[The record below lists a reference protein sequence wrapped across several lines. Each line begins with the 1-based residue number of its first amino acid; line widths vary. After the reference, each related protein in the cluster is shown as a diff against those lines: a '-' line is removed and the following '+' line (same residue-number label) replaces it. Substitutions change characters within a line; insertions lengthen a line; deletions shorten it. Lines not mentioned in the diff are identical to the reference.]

1 MPHMI
6 ELIRA
11 SAVPA
16 NIVQSAAK
24 GALALPATEM
34 VEILVYL
41 ASHNDVFGE
50 QARMTLAGW
59 NEKSLRAIAAD
70 PQTPPTV
77 LEYLTHPKNLR
88 SPLLPALLENP
99 AVPDTTIVQLAA
111 AASRENVELILASAR
126 ALRSHLVLKALEVNP
141 NSNGSQAAQIKE
153 ALAALEP
160 RHLESHEPEA
170 EPEADGEVVLTEM
183 PPPASEEPSAPGEAE
198 EADKDVAAYFAE
210 HSEEIAAAQ
219 DKMFQPASAA
229 HDEILTSEEPLA
241 EAAAAGQSASGSA
254 SKRTSP
260 TKKAFLSADEQRG
273 SALQKISRLD
283 VKGRIQLAMKGSKEE
298 RSILV
303 RDGTK
308 VVALAV
314 LDSPKV
320 TDGEVE
326 MFASQ
331 KNVLEA
337 LLRGISMKRRF
348 VKNYAIVRNLC
359 SNPRTPLDI
368 SLSLIKNLLVNDL
381 KNLSANKD
389 VSDTIRKLALKMY
402 RQKKDPTRKSS
413 G

>member
-11 SAVPA
+11 SVVPS

-24 GALALPATEM
+24 GSLALPPTEM

-41 ASHNDVFGE
+41 ANHNDIFGE

-59 NEKSLRAIAAD
+59 DEESLRAIAAN
-70 PQTPPTV
+70 PQSPKEV
-77 LEYLTHPKNLR
+77 LEYLIHPGNLRLPLLPVLVENPAIAESAVAQLALAVSRGGVESILTTARAAR
-88 SPLLPALLENP
+88 SPLILE
-99 AVPDTTIVQLAA
+99 
-111 AASRENVELILASAR
+111 
-126 ALRSHLVLKALEVNP
+126 ALEVNP
-141 NSNGSQAAQIKE
+141 NSNGSQGAQIKA

-160 RHLESHEPEA
+160 RPAEPEEA
-170 EPEADGEVVLTEM
+170 EPDAEVVLTEI
-183 PPPASEEPSAPGEAE
+183 PPLATEEVPATAETEEE
-198 EADKDVAAYFAE
+198 DKEVVAYFAE
-210 HSEEIAAAQ
+210 HSEEIAAEQ

-229 HDEILTSEEPLA
+229 HDEILTTEEPLA
-241 EAAAAGQSASGSA
+241 EAAAAGQSASGGA
-254 SKRTSP
+254 SKKTSV
-260 TKKAFLSADEQRG
+260 TKKAFLSVDEQRG
-273 SALQKISRLD
+273 SALQKISKLD
-283 VKGRIQLAMKGSKEE
+283 VKGRIQLAMKGNKEE

-320 TDGEVE
+320 TDSEAE

-348 VKNYAIVRNLC
+348 IKNYAIVRNLC

-368 SLSLIKNLLVNDL
+368 SLALIKNLLVNDL

-402 RQKKDPTRKSS
+402 RQKKDPSKKSS